1 VLSRISALTLEHREV
16 KNHWL
21 AEKSDLQARNFQMQA
36 LNTQYAGSLK
46 KKEKDFEKLQNQ
58 LAKIVKDANKA
69 QAKPAIVM
77 SLPVRKNLSQGAAE
91 PGSALTILKD
101 AEVQAAKKT
110 ITTLDVRTVPCH
122 PCVSIVCDRFRRA

>member
-1 VLSRISALTLEHREV
+1 MLSRISALTLEHREV

-21 AEKSDLQARNFQMQA
+21 AEKSDLQTRNFQMQA

-58 LAKIVKDANKA
+58 LAKTVKDANKA

-77 SLPVRKNLSQGAAE
+77 SLPVRKNLSQGTAE

-110 ITTLDVRTVPCH
+110 IITLDVS
-122 PCVSIVCDRFRRA
+122 CVVRSSLPVAGTGR